1 MGHTKVAVSLPNE
14 LFEQLVEAA
23 REEATTRSA
32 LVAHALQN
40 YFERKSAAEIV
51 ARLNQVYSGPWT
63 EEEDRE
69 EQSLARMLRRPWLV
83 IQSNL
88 INASAINT
96 VLACPLTSNLRHGHA
111 IGNVTLEPGEAGL
124 AIPSVVQ
131 VLGLTALN
139 RSELSDYIGQ
149 VSARRVTQVVRG
161 IVSVIQPREP

>member
-69 EQSLARMLRRPWLV
+69 EQSLARMRR
-83 IQSNL
+83 
-88 INASAINT
+88 NA
-96 VLACPLTSNLRHGHA
+96 
-111 IGNVTLEPGEAGL
+111 
-124 AIPSVVQ
+124 
-131 VLGLTALN
+131 
-139 RSELSDYIGQ
+139 
-149 VSARRVTQVVRG
+149 ARRM
-161 IVSVIQPREP
+161 SAMLREQEEVPWPTGT